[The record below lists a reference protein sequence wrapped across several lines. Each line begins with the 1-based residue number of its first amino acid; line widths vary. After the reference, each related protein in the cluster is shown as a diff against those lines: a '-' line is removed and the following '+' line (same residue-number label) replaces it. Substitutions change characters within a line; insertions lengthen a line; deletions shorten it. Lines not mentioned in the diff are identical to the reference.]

1 MFGVGGSPPVSR
13 HRVLHRPQPLPVHR
27 PAQGVLHVEL
37 LDGQQALRL
46 VLLLGPA
53 AAGEAA
59 STASRDRAEQ
69 DPQQS
74 KEHST
79 ANQAGPDQLELQGL
93 EAFVPDADEGDDE
106 PDADHAEADVEDD
119 VGAAAALQLVP
130 IDSPVG
136 DGPPL
141 SSTHSS
147 LGELQYRRG
156 RLVGEILGDLEIFS

>member
-59 STASRDRAEQ
+59 STASRDSAEQ

-106 PDADHAEADVEDD
+106 ADADHPEADVEDD
-119 VGAAAALQLVP
+119 VGAPAALELVS
-130 IDSPVG
+130 IDLSAG
-136 DGPPL
+136 DSSPL
-141 SSTHSS
+141 SSTDSS
-147 LGELQYRRG
+147 LWQ
-156 RLVGEILGDLEIFS
+156 LE

>member
-59 STASRDRAEQ
+59 STAGRDSAEQ

-93 EAFVPDADEGDDE
+93 EAFVADADEGDDE

-119 VGAAAALQLVP
+119 VGAAAAFQLVA
-130 IDSPVG
+130 ID
-136 DGPPL
+136 L
-141 SSTHSS
+141 SGIGWSS
-147 LGELQYRRG
+147 LRFADAS
-156 RLVGEILGDLEIFS
+156 LGQL